1 MAHGRPPGRGDGA
14 APGAGRHGHHGRGP
28 GSGTRPKAAGAGG
41 TAGLRGAEPSPW
53 RGPAP
58 ERDTGSGHGP
68 LSPGRTTGLR
78 GGGTL
83 IPAWPGPGTRRER
96 SARAPVRPGAVG
108 GSWSARRG
116 PAGGAV
122 RLRMGGTVGA
132 AGVSGRGALSYVAVT
147 LGRMAANTS
156 PEAPLPVGEVSR
168 LIGGW
173 IDRLG
178 AVWVEGQITQ
188 LSRRPGA
195 GVVFLTLRDPSY
207 DISVSVTCYR
217 QVFDA
222 VADVVGEGARVVVHA
237 KPEWYAPRGQLS
249 LRAAEI
255 KPVGVGEL
263 LARLEQLK
271 KSLAREGLFA
281 PERKKPLPFLPQLIG
296 LVCGRA
302 SAAERDVLENARH
315 RWPAVRFEV
324 RNVPVQGVHAVPQ
337 VVQAVKELDARDD
350 VDVIVVARGG
360 GSVEDLLPFSDEQLV
375 RAVAACRTP
384 VVSAIGHEPD
394 SPLLDLVA
402 DLRASTPTDAAKKV
416 VPDVGEEYERVR
428 QLRDRARRCV
438 AAFVDREERGLAHA
452 LARPAIQDPHRMID
466 ERAEQVT
473 ALLERGRRSLR
484 HQLDRADSELTHT
497 HARVVALSPAATLK
511 RGYAVLQRADGHA
524 VRDPGEVEPGE
535 TLRARVSEGDFSV
548 RVDA

>member
-1 MAHGRPPGRGDGA
+1 MA
-14 APGAGRHGHHGRGP
+14 
-28 GSGTRPKAAGAGG
+28 
-41 TAGLRGAEPSPW
+41 
-53 RGPAP
+53 
-58 ERDTGSGHGP
+58 
-68 LSPGRTTGLR
+68 
-78 GGGTL
+78 
-83 IPAWPGPGTRRER
+83 
-96 SARAPVRPGAVG
+96 V
-108 GSWSARRG
+108 
-116 PAGGAV
+116 
-122 RLRMGGTVGA
+122 
-132 AGVSGRGALSYVAVT
+132 
-147 LGRMAANTS
+147 NTS
-156 PEAPLPVGEVSR
+156 PDTPIPVGEVSR

-195 GVVFLTLRDPSY
+195 GVVFLTLRDPSH

-222 VADVVGEGARVVVHA
+222 VADSVREGSRIVVHA

-255 KPVGVGEL
+255 RLVGMGEL

-271 KSLAREGLFA
+271 KSLAAEGLFA
-281 PERKKPLPFLPQLIG
+281 ADRKKPLPFLPQLIG

-324 RNVPVQGVHAVPQ
+324 RNVPVQGVHAVTQ
-337 VVQAVKELDARDD
+337 VVQAVKELDALDG

-375 RAVAACRTP
+375 RAVASCRTP

-394 SPLLDLVA
+394 TPLLDYVA

-428 QLRDRARRCV
+428 FLRDRARRSV
-438 AAFVDREERGLAHA
+438 EAFIEREERGLAAA
-452 LARPAIQDPHRMID
+452 LARPSIEDPHRMVD
-466 ERAEQVT
+466 EREEQVS
-473 ALLERGRRSLR
+473 ALTDRARRTLG
-484 HQLDRADSELTHT
+484 HLLDRAESELTHT

-511 RGYAVLQRADGHA
+511 RGYAVLQKPDGHV
-524 VRDPGEVEPGE
+524 VRDPGEVAPDEP
-535 TLRARVSEGDFSV
+535 LRARVAEGEFTV
-548 RVDA
+548 RVTEDARVADDAQAAAAEEEA

>member
-1 MAHGRPPGRGDGA
+1 
-14 APGAGRHGHHGRGP
+14 
-28 GSGTRPKAAGAGG
+28 
-41 TAGLRGAEPSPW
+41 
-53 RGPAP
+53 
-58 ERDTGSGHGP
+58 
-68 LSPGRTTGLR
+68 
-78 GGGTL
+78 
-83 IPAWPGPGTRRER
+83 
-96 SARAPVRPGAVG
+96 
-108 GSWSARRG
+108 
-116 PAGGAV
+116 
-122 RLRMGGTVGA
+122 
-132 AGVSGRGALSYVAVT
+132 
-147 LGRMAANTS
+147 MAAHTS
-156 PEAPLPVGEVSR
+156 PETPLPVGEVSR

-222 VADVVGEGARVVVHA
+222 VADVVGEGARVVVLA

-263 LARLEQLK
+263 LARLERLK
-271 KSLAREGLFA
+271 KALAAEGLFA

-324 RNVPVQGVHAVPQ
+324 RNVAVQGVHAVPQ
-337 VVQAVKELDARDD
+337 VVQAVKELDAIDE

-375 RAVAACRTP
+375 RAVAGCRTP

-394 SPLLDLVA
+394 NPLLDHVA

-416 VPDVGEEYERVR
+416 VPDVGEEFERVR
-428 QLRDRARRCV
+428 MLRDRSRRCLN
-438 AAFVDREERGLAHA
+438 ALLEREERGLAHA
-452 LARPAIQDPHRMID
+452 LGRPAMDDPHRMLD
-466 ERAEQVT
+466 ERLDHVVS
-473 ALLERGRRSLR
+473 LVERSRRTLG
-484 HQLDRADSELTHT
+484 HLLDRADSELTHT
-497 HARVVALSPAATLK
+497 HARVVGLSPAATLK
-511 RGYAVLQRADGHA
+511 RGYAVLQKADGHV
-524 VRDPGEVEPGE
+524 VRNPEETAPGEV
-535 TLRARVSEGDFSV
+535 LRARVAEGEFTV
-548 RVDA
+548 KVGE

>member
-1 MAHGRPPGRGDGA
+1 MA
-14 APGAGRHGHHGRGP
+14 
-28 GSGTRPKAAGAGG
+28 
-41 TAGLRGAEPSPW
+41 
-53 RGPAP
+53 
-58 ERDTGSGHGP
+58 
-68 LSPGRTTGLR
+68 
-78 GGGTL
+78 
-83 IPAWPGPGTRRER
+83 
-96 SARAPVRPGAVG
+96 V
-108 GSWSARRG
+108 
-116 PAGGAV
+116 
-122 RLRMGGTVGA
+122 
-132 AGVSGRGALSYVAVT
+132 
-147 LGRMAANTS
+147 NTS
-156 PEAPLPVGEVSR
+156 PENPLPVGDVSR

-222 VADVVGEGARVVVHA
+222 VADVVSEGARVVVHA

-271 KSLAREGLFA
+271 KSLAAEGLFA
-281 PERKKPLPFLPQLIG
+281 ADRKKPLPFLPQLIG

-324 RNVPVQGVHAVPQ
+324 RNVAVQGVHAVPQ
-337 VVQAVKELDARDD
+337 VVQAVKELDELPE

-360 GSVEDLLPFSDEQLV
+360 GSVEDLLPFSDETLV
-375 RAVAACRTP
+375 RAVSACRTP

-394 SPLLDLVA
+394 NPLLDHVA

-428 QLRDRARRCV
+428 WLRDRARRTV
-438 AAFVDREERGLAHA
+438 GAFVDREERGLAQT
-452 LARPAIQDPHRMID
+452 LARPVIEDPHRMID
-466 ERAEQVT
+466 ERADHVGG
-473 ALLERGRRSLR
+473 LVDRSRRTLD
-484 HQLDRADSELTHT
+484 HLLDRAGSELTHT
-497 HARVVALSPAATLK
+497 HARVVALSPAATLR
-511 RGYAVLQRADGHA
+511 RGYAVLQRADGHV
-524 VRDPGEVEPGE
+524 VRTPDDVTADEE
-535 TLRARVSEGDFSV
+535 LRARVADGEFTVRVESEPTH